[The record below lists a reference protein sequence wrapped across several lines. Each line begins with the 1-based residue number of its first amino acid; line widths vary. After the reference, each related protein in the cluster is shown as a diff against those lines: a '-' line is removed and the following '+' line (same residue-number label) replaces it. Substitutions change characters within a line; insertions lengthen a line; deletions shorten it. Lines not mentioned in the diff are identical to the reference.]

1 MVDENWGIKP
11 REFFQKF
18 GTDYGQFIF
27 PKHFPEIFNGKDER
41 TLWILVFKRW
51 YLNKLKENP
60 NLKVVIS
67 DVRFKHEYQC
77 IKDLNGYVIRVKR
90 ENNITDNHISEN
102 ELDKIDIDHT
112 LFNNGTKQDLF
123 EKIIDI
129 IN

>member
-1 MVDENWGIKP
+1 MKNWGIKP

-27 PKHFPEIFNGKDER
+27 PQHFPEIFNGKDER

-51 YLNKLKENP
+51 YLTKLKENP

-102 ELDKIDIDHT
+102 ELDNMEIDYTI
-112 LFNNGTKQDLF
+112 FNQGTKKELF
-123 EKIIDI
+123 EK
-129 IN
+129 